1 MRDREEIRDR
11 KRGEEEE
18 KVRVLSMLFIQLVS
32 FSSNLYE
39 SQSNV
44 SLN

>member
-1 MRDREEIRDR
+1 MRDREEIRER
-11 KRGEEEE
+11 KRGEEE

-32 FSSNLYE
+32 FSSNLCE

-44 SLN
+44 NLN

>member
-1 MRDREEIRDR
+1 MRDREEIRER

-32 FSSNLYE
+32 VSSNLYE

>member
-11 KRGEEEE
+11 KRREEEE
-18 KVRVLSMLFIQLVS
+18 KVRVLSKLFIQLVS

>member
-1 MRDREEIRDR
+1 MRDREEIRER

-32 FSSNLYE
+32 VSSNLYE

-44 SLN
+44 

>member
-1 MRDREEIRDR
+1 MRDREEIRER
-11 KRGEEEE
+11 KRGEEE

-32 FSSNLYE
+32 FSSNLCE
-39 SQSNV
+39 SQSEV